1 MVIIMVICR
10 RQLFFIVFKNQ
21 WWNCFFKLA
30 HDITNIRQLDRNL
43 YSNKDDVIFNNLH
56 IFKLFIHTET
66 NLGDAII
73 QADALLDLQS
83 RFSTDDENIL
93 SMMYVLSD
101 GQPTIGITNHDE
113 LINAVKSAINGE
125 HSLFALGFGR
135 NVSFD
140 LLIQLALQNQGYAR
154 RIYETADA
162 SKQLQSFYFEV
173 SRPVIFD
180 VDFEYEPG
188 VSNPDDLTRWRF
200 PFYFEGSEVSVAGKV
215 LDRPTSNVLQ
225 SIVTGQTALGQVYRG
240 DNRHD
245 IRVRLQLIFKYYIS

>member
-1 MVIIMVICR
+1 MNVIAFV
-10 RQLFFIVFKNQ
+10 
-21 WWNCFFKLA
+21 
-30 HDITNIRQLDRNL
+30 T
-43 YSNKDDVIFNNLH
+43 
-56 IFKLFIHTET
+56 TET
-66 NLGDAII
+66 NLGDAVL

-83 RFSTDDENIL
+83 RFASDNDQIL

-101 GQPTIGITNHDE
+101 GQPTIGITDHRE
-113 LINAVKSAINGE
+113 LIQAITEAINGE
-125 HSLFALGFGR
+125 HALFALGFGR

-162 SKQLQSFYFEV
+162 SKQLQNAYFEI

-215 LDRPTSNVLQ
+215 VDRPTSNVLQ
-225 SIVTGQTALGQVYRG
+225 GSVTGQTATGQTYRG
-240 DNRHD
+240 DSRQD
-245 IRVRLQLIFKYYIS
+245 IRVSLEPLLTHEHNQRRNVKLFKRMYIQLIFCF